1 MRNPGSMFAR
11 FTSFRRGALLRLA
24 LSSILIIFATHS
36 LGEEFPPAPEGT
48 FSIAVIPDTQQYR
61 GRGSKAKPGSEDP
74 VTNPVFDAYTGW
86 LADNLKRQRIVFVSH
101 SGDIVDVNHRDQW
114 EVARRAM
121 DRFHGRVPYGI
132 SVGNHDMQRPGN
144 SSLFQEFFGA
154 SRFASFDW
162 YGGCFRRSSD
172 GAAISAKGELPTAV
186 SGNNAN
192 SCQLFSA
199 SGMDFVALHLEC
211 NAPDDVLAWADD
223 VLEQHADRRAMITT
237 HMNLGPRDMPKTKRD
252 YSDAPKGRMRWTK
265 CHGERG
271 NSSQQMWD
279 ECFRKHANLFMIC
292 SGDQSRT
299 QALRQS
305 VRGQA
310 GNVVH
315 ELLSDYRVSGLRVM
329 RFVPCENRI
338 EVRTWNPMT
347 KAFCRSTSIV
357 PDAAQHQFEL
367 EYEMSTVGSR

>member
-1 MRNPGSMFAR
+1 MRRYGSVFTY
-11 FTSFRRGALLRLA
+11 FTSFHRGALAGLA
-24 LSSILIIFATHS
+24 LASILIASATHS

-48 FSIAVIPDTQQYR
+48 FSIAVIPDTQHYK
-61 GRGSKAKPGSEDP
+61 GRGSKAKPVSEGA

-86 LADNLKRQRIVFVSH
+86 IADNLKQQRIVFVSH

-121 DRFHGRVPYGI
+121 DRLHGRVPYGI
-132 SVGNHDMQRPGN
+132 AVGNHDMQRMGD

-154 SRFASFDW
+154 SRFVSFDW
-162 YGGCFRRSSD
+162 YGGCFGGPD
-172 GAAISAKGELPTAV
+172 GGAKI

-192 SCQLFSA
+192 SYQLFSA
-199 SGMDFVALHLEC
+199 GGMDFVALHLEC

-223 VLEQHADRRAMITT
+223 VLKQHADRRAMVTT
-237 HMNLGPRDMPKTKRD
+237 HMNLGPRDLPKKRED
-252 YSDAPKGRMRWTK
+252 YFYAPKGRMRWTK

-271 NSSQQMWD
+271 NSPQQMWD

-299 QALRQS
+299 QALHQS
-305 VRGQA
+305 VREKA
-310 GNVVH
+310 GNAVQ
-315 ELLSDYRVSGLRVM
+315 ELLSDYGVWGLRVM
-329 RFVPCENRI
+329 RFVPRENRI
-338 EVRTWNPMT
+338 EVRTWNPML
-347 KAFCRSTSIV
+347 KAFCQGTSIV

-367 EYEMSTVGSR
+367 EYEMSTAKSQSTGVGSR